1 MIASARANTQEKKF
15 GGPIAA
21 ESMTP
26 TSCKRSRYLTDRFDR
41 NITPTETLAAR
52 CTVGPFGVSALSAV
66 LTADAAAPP
75 ATIASCLKLK
85 GPKVCVV
92 PPNGL
97 TVLVELPSATAC
109 PRPDMKADA

>member
-1 MIASARANTQEKKF
+1 
-15 GGPIAA
+15 
-21 ESMTP
+21 MTE
-26 TSCKRSRYLTDRFDR
+26 RFDR

-52 CTVGPFGVSALSAV
+52 CTVGPFGVDAVIAL
-66 LTADAAAPP
+66 LTAVAAAPP
-75 ATIASCLKLK
+75 ATIASCLKVK

-109 PRPDMKADA
+109 PRPDMKADAAGRTKRST